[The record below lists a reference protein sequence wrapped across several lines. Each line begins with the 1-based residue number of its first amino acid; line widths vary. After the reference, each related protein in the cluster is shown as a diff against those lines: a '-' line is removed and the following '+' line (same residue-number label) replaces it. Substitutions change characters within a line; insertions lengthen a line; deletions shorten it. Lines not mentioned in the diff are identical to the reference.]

1 MQKSSGFLTRNLQNS
16 NKTIRREMDIKKP
29 VLYIDDA
36 RCRSSYSCVRVCP
49 VNAVEVRPHRDHP
62 LIHPERCIGCG
73 LCYVSCSPKAIEF
86 RNSRDEVKS
95 LLSSGRKTAALIEPS
110 IASEFDD
117 ITDYRKF
124 VAMIRSL
131 GFDYVHEVS
140 FGVDLIASRYAE
152 LFSSAEGK
160 YYITAN
166 CPAIVKLVEKAH
178 PELVPNLAPLV
189 SPMIATAMVVKG
201 LYGDDVAIVHIGPC
215 IDAKDEAK
223 NFKDGKLVESVITF
237 IELRQLF
244 DEFKI
249 QERLVKMSEFDPPYG
264 YWGAL
269 YPVPAGIIQAGGIKR
284 DMVSSRVITAS
295 GKEDVLEAINDFDKY
310 TDTIHHHFNLFFC
323 HGCLLGPGME
333 HHREKFRRRALVSR
347 YAEKRIA
354 TLDTDLWQKNMD
366 KWLELDFSK
375 NFTPDD
381 QRIPEPSAEA
391 INEVLKIIGKNN
403 PEEELNCGACGY
415 ISCREFASTV
425 AKGLAVPEMCH
436 TFNLKNKQEYIET
449 LRQTNRK
456 LAETKKALKE
466 SEELAQREKEV
477 AQNTSDM
484 MNNMLEKLPTGVVIV
499 DNNLRI
505 LHSNRSFINIIGEDA
520 KAIAEV
526 IPGLAGADLKTL
538 IPFNVYNMFTYVIK
552 EDDPVVS
559 KDVHFEDKMLNI
571 SIFPIKKNKMCGAV
585 IRDLYSPE
593 VQGEEVTN
601 RVSEVIDKNLEM
613 VQKIG
618 FLLGEGASE
627 TEQMLNSIIES
638 YKKRSTN
645 TNKP

>member
-1 MQKSSGFLTRNLQNS
+1 
-16 NKTIRREMDIKKP
+16 MDIRKP
-29 VLYIDDA
+29 VLYIDDSK
-36 RCRSSYSCVRVCP
+36 CRNSYSCVRVCP
-49 VNAVEVRPHRDHP
+49 VNAVEVRPQKEHP
-62 LIHPERCIGCG
+62 TILSDRCIGCG

-86 RNSRDEVKS
+86 RDSKEQVKF
-95 LLSSGRKTAALIEPS
+95 LLGSERKTAALIEPS

-131 GFDYVHEVS
+131 GFTYVHEVS
-140 FGVDLIASRYAE
+140 FGVDLVAAKYAK
-152 LFSSAEGK
+152 LFSKSEGK
-160 YYITAN
+160 YYIMAN
-166 CPAIVKLVEKAH
+166 CPSIVKLIEKFH
-178 PELVPNLAPLV
+178 PEMVPNLAPVV
-189 SPMIATAMVVKG
+189 SPMIATAMVVKK
-201 LYGDDVAIVHIGPC
+201 LYGEDVAVVQIGPC
-215 IDAKDEAK
+215 IDAKDEALTSK
-223 NFKDGKLVESVITF
+223 PGNLVESVLTF

-269 YPVPAGIIQAGGIKR
+269 YPVPAGIIQAAGIKR
-284 DMVSSRVITAS
+284 DMVSSRVITAA
-295 GKEDVLEAINDFDKY
+295 GKEEILDAIDDFDKSI
-310 TDTIHHHFNLFFC
+310 DTIHHHFNLFFC

-333 HHREKFRRRALVSR
+333 HHREKFKRRALVSR
-347 YAEKRIA
+347 YAEKRIG
-354 TLDTDLWQKNMD
+354 TLDKDLWQKNMD
-366 KWLELDFSK
+366 KWLKLDLSRSF
-375 NFTPDD
+375 NPDD
-381 QRIPEPSAEA
+381 QRIPEPPQEA
-391 INEVLKIIGKNN
+391 IKEVLKIIGKIN
-403 PEEELNCGACGY
+403 PDEELNCGACGY
-415 ISCREFASTV
+415 MSCRDFASTV
-425 AKGLAVPEMCH
+425 AKGLAIPEMCH
-436 TFNLKNKQEYIET
+436 TFNLRNKQEYIET

-466 SEELAQREKEV
+466 SEEFALREKEV
-477 AQNTSDM
+477 AQSASDM
-484 MNNMLEKLPTGVVIV
+484 MNNMLEKLPTGVVII
-499 DNNLRI
+499 DNNLKI

-520 KAIAEV
+520 RAISEV
-526 IPGLAGADLKTL
+526 IPGLTGADLKTL
-538 IPFNVYNMFTYVIK
+538 IPFNVYNMFTYVLK

-593 VQGEEVTN
+593 VQGEEVIN
-601 RVSEVIDKNLEM
+601 RVTEVIEKNLEM

-638 YKKRSTN
+638 YRKRTIQKN
-645 TNKP
+645 DQK

>member
-1 MQKSSGFLTRNLQNS
+1 MSM
-16 NKTIRREMDIKKP
+16 KTIKP
-29 VLYIDDA
+29 VLRIDDA
-36 RCRSSYSCVRVCP
+36 RCRNSYSCVRVCP
-49 VNAVEVRPHRDHP
+49 VNAIEVRPQKEHP
-62 LIHPERCIGCG
+62 TILSERCIGCG
-73 LCYVSCSPKAIEF
+73 LCYVSCSPRAIEF
-86 RNSRDEVKS
+86 RDSKEEVKAI
-95 LLSSGRKTAALIEPS
+95 LSSGRKTAALIEPA

-124 VAMIRSL
+124 VAMIRQL
-131 GFDYVHEVS
+131 GFNYVHEVS
-140 FGVDLIASRYAE
+140 FGVDLIAANYTD
-152 LFSSAEGK
+152 LFSKAEGK

-166 CPAIVKLVEKAH
+166 CPSIVKLIEKFH
-178 PELVPNLAPLV
+178 PEMTPNLAPLV
-189 SPMIATAMVVKG
+189 SPMIATAMVVKELHG
-201 LYGDDVAIVHIGPC
+201 EDVATVQIGPC
-215 IDAKDEAK
+215 IDAKDEALLYK
-223 NFKDGKLVESVITF
+223 SGKLIESVLTF

-284 DMVSSRVITAS
+284 DMVSSRVITAA
-295 GKEDVLEAINDFDKY
+295 GKEDTLEAINDFDKF
-310 TDTIHHHFNLFFC
+310 TDTINHHFNLFFC

-333 HHREKFRRRALVSR
+333 HHKEKFRRRALVSR
-347 YAEKRIA
+347 YTEKRIG
-354 TLDTDLWQKNMD
+354 TLDKDLWQKNMD
-366 KWLELDFSK
+366 KWLKLDFSRSFK
-375 NFTPDD
+375 ADD
-381 QRIPEPSAEA
+381 QRIPEPPEEA
-391 INEVLKIIGKNN
+391 INEVLKIVGKQG

-415 ISCREFASTV
+415 MSCREFASTV
-425 AKGLAVPEMCH
+425 AKGLAIPEMCH
-436 TFNLKNKQEYIET
+436 TFNLRNKQEYIET

-466 SEELAQREKEV
+466 SEELALREKEM
-477 AQNTSDM
+477 AQSASDM

-499 DNNLRI
+499 DNNLKI

-520 KAIAEV
+520 RAISEV
-526 IPGLAGADLKTL
+526 IPGLGGADLKTL
-538 IPFNVYNMFTYVIK
+538 IPFNVYNMFTFVIK
-552 EDDPVVS
+552 EDEPVVS
-559 KDVHFEDKMLNI
+559 KDIHFEDKMLNI

-638 YKKRSTN
+638 YRKRSN
-645 TNKP
+645 QKNNL

>member
-1 MQKSSGFLTRNLQNS
+1 MDARN
-16 NKTIRREMDIKKP
+16 P
-29 VLYIDDA
+29 VLYIIDSK
-36 RCRSSYSCVRVCP
+36 CRNSYSCVRVCP
-49 VNAVEVRPHRDHP
+49 VNAIEVRPQKEHP
-62 LIHPERCIGCG
+62 TILSDRCIGCG

-86 RNSRDEVKS
+86 RDSKEQVKF
-95 LLSSGRKTAALIEPS
+95 LLESGRKTAALIEPS

-131 GFDYVHEVS
+131 GFNYVQEVS
-140 FGVDLIASRYAE
+140 FGVDLVAAKYAE
-152 LFSSAEGK
+152 LFSKAEGK
-160 YYITAN
+160 YYIMAN
-166 CPAIVKLVEKAH
+166 CPSIVKLIEKFH
-178 PELVPNLAPLV
+178 PEMVPNLAPIV
-189 SPMIATAMVVKG
+189 SPMIATAMVVKK
-201 LYGDDVAIVHIGPC
+201 LYGEDVAVVQIGPC
-215 IDAKDEAK
+215 IDAKDEAVTS
-223 NFKDGKLVESVITF
+223 NPGNLVESVLTF

-269 YPVPAGIIQAGGIKR
+269 YPVPAGIIQAAGIKR
-284 DMVSSRVITAS
+284 DMLSSRVITAA
-295 GKEDVLEAINDFDKY
+295 GKEEILDAIDDFDKSI
-310 TDTIHHHFNLFFC
+310 DTIHHHFNLFFC

-333 HHREKFRRRALVSR
+333 HHREKFKRRALVSR
-347 YAEKRIA
+347 YAEKRIG
-354 TLDTDLWQKNMD
+354 TLDKDLWQKNMD
-366 KWLELDFSK
+366 KWMKLDLSRT
-375 NFTPDD
+375 FTPDD
-381 QRIPEPSAEA
+381 QRIPEPPEEA
-391 INEVLKIIGKNN
+391 IIEVLKIVGKNN
-403 PEEELNCGACGY
+403 PDEELNCGACGY
-415 ISCREFASTV
+415 MSCREFASTV

-436 TFNLKNKQEYIET
+436 TFNLRNKQEYIET

-466 SEELAQREKEV
+466 SEELALREKEV
-477 AQNTSDM
+477 AQSASDM
-484 MNNMLEKLPTGVVIV
+484 MNNMLEKLPTGVVII
-499 DNNLRI
+499 DNNLKI

-520 KAIAEV
+520 RAISDV

-538 IPFNVYNMFTYVIK
+538 IPFNVYNMFTYVLK

-593 VQGEEVTN
+593 VQGEEVIN
-601 RVSEVIDKNLEM
+601 RVTEVIEKNLEM

-638 YKKRSTN
+638 YRKRSIEKN
-645 TNKP
+645 NQKINPGE